1 MYRSLFLLVCMLA
14 IASAFVS
21 PAAKVAS
28 PRAFTARNMV
38 PIDAVPVADISATL
52 GQTSAILAQQSPTD
66 FGGLLFP
73 VGGIGLLA
81 ALILYLSPPLAD

>member
-1 MYRSLFLLVCMLA
+1 MHT
-14 IASAFVS
+14 
-21 PAAKVAS
+21 VAS
-28 PRAFTARNMV
+28 PRAFTTARNMV
-38 PIDAVPVADISATL
+38 PLDVVPVADLTATL
-52 GQTSAILAQQSPTD
+52 GQTSAILAQQAPTD